1 MFFVILGGSIIT
13 GASTIGRE
21 IVTGGLGGGTT
32 LVLMVGGASSMGRGW
47 AMTGALRAGRKGVE
61 VTGPTLPA

>member
-1 MFFVILGGSIIT
+1 MMT
-13 GASTIGRE
+13 GASTIGLE

-32 LVLMVGGASSMGRGW
+32 LVLMVGGASSMGLGW

-61 VTGPTLPA
+61 VTGPIFPV